1 MRLFNKASLLYI
13 RPTMFVLK
21 ALKKEKAFK
30 SVVLL
35 VFLLLI
41 FAAAAFS
48 LAVTASSLNPGAASD
63 FEQPSQRDS
72 R

>member
-1 MRLFNKASLLYI
+1 MRLFNKASLFYLH
-13 RPTMFVLK
+13 PTLS
-21 ALKKEKAFK
+21 ALKTLKKGKAIK

-48 LAVTASSLNPGAASD
+48 LAVTASSQNPGAAS
-63 FEQPSQRDS
+63 EGLPAVR
-72 R
+72 